1 MSCRLPECFPTS
13 YEQNLEDFTNFAD
26 YSDPTCGTLG
36 RPSEDKNL
44 RLYNQEECD
53 KLEGSFKPNG
63 ECLKED
69 GGNWSSDC
77 RDLNN
82 SINFNES
89 LSDKPQTVTKQT
101 EQQSEPM
108 PVETSNQHTNASPVV
123 VSDNLISGVSE
134 KTSISLVAQ
143 EVPSEVRVVVKPKTK
158 SFQLIPGVSNDIV
171 FSIAI
176 LVIAGFLYYLKTN
189 KS

>member
-13 YEQNLEDFTNFAD
+13 YEQNLEDFTNLAD

-53 KLEGSFKPNG
+53 TLEGLFKPNG

-82 SINFNES
+82 SLNFNKS
-89 LSDKPQTVTKQT
+89 LTNKPQILS
-101 EQQSEPM
+101 EQQSEQQFEPM
-108 PVETSNQHTNASPVV
+108 PVESSSQHTNASPVV

-134 KTSISLVAQ
+134 KSSISLVAQ
-143 EVPSEVRVVVKPKTK
+143 EVPSKVRLVSKPGPTM
-158 SFQLIPGVSNDIV
+158 FQLIPGVSNNIV
-171 FSIAI
+171 LGIAI
-176 LVIAGFLYYLKTN
+176 LFIAGFIYLKTN
-189 KS
+189 KR

>member
-1 MSCRLPECFPTS
+1 MSCKLPECFPTS
-13 YEQNLEDFTNFAD
+13 YEQNLEEFTNFAD
-26 YSDPTCGTLG
+26 FSDPTCGTLG

-82 SINFNES
+82 SLNFNENVG
-89 LSDKPQTVTKQT
+89 DKPLIVT

-108 PVETSNQHTNASPVV
+108 PVETSNQHTNASPVIG
-123 VSDNLISGVSE
+123 SYDLISGVSE
-134 KTSISLVAQ
+134 KTSISLVAE
-143 EVPSEVRVVVKPKTK
+143 EVPPEVRVVVKPKPR
-158 SFQLIPGVSNDIV
+158 SFQLIPGVSNHIV
-171 FSIAI
+171 LGIAI
-176 LVIAGFLYYLKTN
+176 LVIAGFLYYSKTN